1 MNSFSKS
8 IDDNNILFEQFLGD
22 NNSEE
27 ELEYDET
34 FLEQLINQNSILL
47 DAENIESNK
56 QSNIFHIENFL
67 WAHET
72 VRSEEINE
80 YNSSSDDEIDDDNE
94 QNLKNESESLENE
107 IYIMDEMSTSLSPC
121 AIVDMID
128 GKLQTCGNN
137 SKRCISQLIGTWQ
150 IDTSIAA
157 QFLDG
162 KVNLGV
168 CMSHFNYDQKNHMSH
183 AKQIRKTEKSIIHRR
198 KCFFCEKY
206 YYFFSRGMNCRQH
219 SWNIFNRNIQ
229 VACNGQF
236 SCNALEVCPNI
247 SNLANEEFSD
257 PRYICCS
264 CFETNGGHIH
274 RKNGSGKPKFNCE
287 NDRLHDEDSDKILI
301 ALANWLLLVV
311 KNESQDRKEI
321 ILTHMLNP
329 ALHFLQNI
337 TLSKNTKK
345 NIDMESICNFEEI
358 RRSSISSTTSTIS
371 SINTVYTGLTNY
383 IQLPTLFMFQ
393 ILLKMNKIS
402 NTISSELLI
411 SDEQWPDVGNKLAER
426 IWKSREELNKQKA
439 EIQNPASLENYY
451 SAFPSYLTGFFGNLC
466 GDILKKKLE
475 ISNRK
480 SKSRNKLLKQF
491 DEQQLIKIV
500 TFFVSVL
507 IGIAFSYLQVWFTQ
521 VLSSLSRKPK
531 LNQQFRRLLS
541 TLQISGHTDGQE
553 RKLEKVRMKSINPC
567 QRLNKSENI
576 WNLGVIDNIDFK
588 EATFRYGNIFDT
600 TRTSTHTTLRM
611 VFQHQMPFNLYE
623 NKNDENQNSSPLELF
638 GMNQMISNTLDIF
651 DSVLDNLL
659 NVQINS
665 QGIAIYQTNFDMAI
679 IHDEILNRVEHGC
692 KVEPPNVVILEPGG
706 VPNSDE
712 EQYLDVVADEAIFR
726 RIIKLTDQWPYLRPI
741 LGQWHTSKDMCSV
754 LIVLFSS
761 YGIFDL
767 ANSLG
772 VKFLEKLESVV
783 DYRSTHEIWENANL
797 ALQIWYLYYQWAGIF
812 KAHRIG
818 IRVGNYDLQKNALA
832 AFGGLFASAAKT
844 RYASS
849 VCHFLGILE
858 KFPKLEDKL
867 RYAASIKI
875 DDNEKRKGHFFA
887 YDEALETFGVKFI
900 KQNITGNVVNMENLK
915 MQIKS
920 VQTERNRIEILLSEY
935 LNDPT
940 ASTGNHAINQRY
952 DAMWNLV
959 KILLQEFDQT
969 NESFLNSNTWKNVYR
984 SQLTVEGVIQ
994 LKNCFSDG
1002 IVRMQAIYYEDV
1014 LKTRPT
1020 QPGRSK
1026 LGTSRLKI
1034 LNFQKELKEAK
1045 KNKKTMEHSQTMESR
1060 SQPQEESSDQRDII
1074 MQEQQEN
1081 ETGNK
1086 RKRKAKRIPSLEE
1099 ETLLE
1104 PLILSQSEPTNEEM
1118 REKLN
1123 TLSDEWDLS
1132 RIKQHVQYR
1141 RKKRAVE
1148 NAQ

>member
-8 IDDNNILFEQFLGD
+8 IDDNNILFEQLLGD

-47 DAENIESNK
+47 DAESNK
-56 QSNIFHIENFL
+56 QSNIFHIKNFL
-67 WAHET
+67 QAHKT

-80 YNSSSDDEIDDDNE
+80 YNSSSDDEIDDNNE
-94 QNLKNESESLENE
+94 QSLKNKSESLENE

-121 AIVDMID
+121 AIVDIID
-128 GKLQTCGNN
+128 GKLQTCGND
-137 SKRCISQLIGTWQ
+137 SKRCIFQLIGTWQ
-150 IDTSIAA
+150 IDTSVATK
-157 QFLDG
+157 FLDG

-168 CMSHFNYDQKNHMSH
+168 CMSHFNYDQKNYISH
-183 AKQIRKTEKSIIHRR
+183 AKQIRKMEKSIIHRR
-198 KCFFCEKY
+198 
-206 YYFFSRGMNCRQH
+206 
-219 SWNIFNRNIQ
+219 RNIQ

-236 SCNALEVCPNI
+236 SCNALEVCLNI

-257 PRYICCS
+257 SRYICCS
-264 CFETNGGHIH
+264 CFEIN
-274 RKNGSGKPKFNCE
+274 
-287 NDRLHDEDSDKILI
+287 DSDKILI
-301 ALANWLLLVV
+301 ALANWLLFVV

-358 RRSSISSTTSTIS
+358 HRSSISSTTSTIS
-371 SINTVYTGLTNY
+371 SINTVYIGLTSY
-383 IQLPTLFMFQ
+383 IQLPTLFMLQ

-402 NTISSELLI
+402 NTISSELFI

-439 EIQNPASLENYY
+439 EIQNLASLENYY

-491 DEQQLIKIV
+491 DEQQLIKI
-500 TFFVSVL
+500 
-507 IGIAFSYLQVWFTQ
+507 
-521 VLSSLSRKPK
+521 SLSRKPK
-531 LNQQFRRLLS
+531 LNQQFRHLLS

-600 TRTSTHTTLRM
+600 TRTSTHKTLRM

-679 IHDEILNRVEHGC
+679 VHDEILNRVEHRC

-712 EQYLDVVADEAIFR
+712 GIFESLE
-726 RIIKLTDQWPYLRPI
+726 I
-741 LGQWHTSKDMCSV
+741 
-754 LIVLFSS
+754 

-783 DYRSTHEIWENANL
+783 DYRSTVRVLELIWTAVSLAIRIYIKKKNISKHEIWENANL

-812 KAHRIG
+812 KAHRIS

-844 RYASS
+844 QYASS
-849 VCHFLGILE
+849 VCHF
-858 KFPKLEDKL
+858 F
-867 RYAASIKI
+867 
-875 DDNEKRKGHFFA
+875 GHFFA

-920 VQTERNRIEILLSEY
+920 VQTERDRIEILLSEY

-959 KILLQEFDQT
+959 
-969 NESFLNSNTWKNVYR
+969 
-984 SQLTVEGVIQ
+984 
-994 LKNCFSDG
+994 
-1002 IVRMQAIYYEDV
+1002 
-1014 LKTRPT
+1014 
-1020 QPGRSK
+1020 
-1026 LGTSRLKI
+1026 
-1034 LNFQKELKEAK
+1034 
-1045 KNKKTMEHSQTMESR
+1045 
-1060 SQPQEESSDQRDII
+1060 
-1074 MQEQQEN
+1074 
-1081 ETGNK
+1081 
-1086 RKRKAKRIPSLEE
+1086 
-1099 ETLLE
+1099 
-1104 PLILSQSEPTNEEM
+1104 
-1118 REKLN
+1118 
-1123 TLSDEWDLS
+1123 
-1132 RIKQHVQYR
+1132 
-1141 RKKRAVE
+1141 
-1148 NAQ
+1148 

>member
-47 DAENIESNK
+47 DAESNK

-67 WAHET
+67 QAHKT
-72 VRSEEINE
+72 VRN
-80 YNSSSDDEIDDDNE
+80 
-94 QNLKNESESLENE
+94 
-107 IYIMDEMSTSLSPC
+107 EMSTSLSPC

-128 GKLQTCGNN
+128 GKLQICGND

-150 IDTSIAA
+150 IDTSVAA
-157 QFLDG
+157 KFLDG

-168 CMSHFNYDQKNHMSH
+168 CMSHFNYDQKNHISH

-198 KCFFCEKY
+198 
-206 YYFFSRGMNCRQH
+206 
-219 SWNIFNRNIQ
+219 RNIQ

-236 SCNALEVCPNI
+236 SCNALEICTNI

-264 CFETNGGHIH
+264 CFEINGGHIH

-287 NDRLHDEDSDKILI
+287 NDKLHDEDSDKILI
-301 ALANWLLLVV
+301 ALANWLLFVV

-358 RRSSISSTTSTIS
+358 HRSSIFSTTSTIS
-371 SINTVYTGLTNY
+371 SITGLTSY
-383 IQLPTLFMFQ
+383 IQLPTLFMLQ

-402 NTISSELLI
+402 NTISSELFI

-439 EIQNPASLENYY
+439 EIQNLASLENYY

-507 IGIAFSYLQVWFTQ
+507 IGIAFPYLQVWFTK
-521 VLSSLSRKPK
+521 VLLSLSRKPK
-531 LNQQFRRLLS
+531 LNQQFRHLLS

-659 NVQINS
+659 NVQINF

-679 IHDEILNRVEHGC
+679 VHDEILNRVEHGC
-692 KVEPPNVVILEPGG
+692 KVEPLNVVILEPGG

-712 EQYLDVVADEAIFR
+712 SIFESLEMYKKDFELRSEQYLDVVADEAIFR

-741 LGQWHTSKDMCSV
+741 LGQWHTSKDMCSI

-761 YGIFDL
+761 YRIFDL

-783 DYRSTHEIWENANL
+783 DYR
-797 ALQIWYLYYQWAGIF
+797 IF

-832 AFGGLFASAAKT
+832 AFGGLFASATKT

-849 VCHFLGILE
+849 VCHFL
-858 KFPKLEDKL
+858 DN
-867 RYAASIKI
+867 
-875 DDNEKRKGHFFA
+875 NEKRKGHFFA
-887 YDEALETFGVKFI
+887 YDEALETFKVKFI

-915 MQIKS
+915 MQIKL
-920 VQTERNRIEILLSEY
+920 VQTERDRIEILLSEY

-940 ASTGNHAINQRY
+940 ASTRNHAINQRY
-952 DAMWNLV
+952 DTMWNLV

-994 LKNCFSDG
+994 LKNCFSNG

-1014 LKTRPT
+1014 LKTRQLSP
-1020 QPGRSK
+1020 
-1026 LGTSRLKI
+1026 
-1034 LNFQKELKEAK
+1034 EEA
-1045 KNKKTMEHSQTMESR
+1045 NWAHL
-1060 SQPQEESSDQRDII
+1060 D
-1074 MQEQQEN
+1074 
-1081 ETGNK
+1081 
-1086 RKRKAKRIPSLEE
+1086 
-1099 ETLLE
+1099 
-1104 PLILSQSEPTNEEM
+1104 
-1118 REKLN
+1118 
-1123 TLSDEWDLS
+1123 
-1132 RIKQHVQYR
+1132 
-1141 RKKRAVE
+1141 
-1148 NAQ
+1148 